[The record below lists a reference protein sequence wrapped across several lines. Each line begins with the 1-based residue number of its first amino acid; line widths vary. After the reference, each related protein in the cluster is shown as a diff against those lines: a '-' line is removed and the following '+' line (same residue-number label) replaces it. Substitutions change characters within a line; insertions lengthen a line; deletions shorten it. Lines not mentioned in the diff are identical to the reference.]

1 MTEWDAA
8 GYSRI
13 SSLQAAMAQEVLALL
28 DLNGSERILDVGCGE
43 GKITSEIASRVPRG
57 SVVGVDP
64 SHDMIDFARRHFT
77 PTMPSGALKVSQR
90 NLRFEVADAGRLSFK
105 NEFDLA
111 VSFNALHWIPDQDAA
126 LRSIR
131 SALIQSGKAQ
141 FRLVTAGARQSLESV
156 VEETRTALEWKAYF
170 KNFQDPYLRL
180 TPDEYVAV
188 AERNGF
194 RVLRVNTRD
203 HSWDFGS
210 RAAFAHF
217 SAVGLVAW
225 TDRLPAAERQKFVDD
240 VLDRY
245 QSVAAARVGEENT
258 FKFYQ
263 TDIGMIKSG

>member
-1 MTEWDAA
+1 MPNMTEWDAA

-13 SSLQAAMAQEVLALL
+13 SSLQAAMAQEVLASL
-28 DLNGSERILDVGCGE
+28 DLEGSERILDVGCGE
-43 GKITSEIASRVPRG
+43 GKITAEIASRVPSG

-64 SHDMIDFARRHFT
+64 SNDMIRFAQDHFRH
-77 PTMPSGALKVSQR
+77 A

-111 VSFNALHWIPDQDAA
+111 VSFNALHWVPDQDAA

-131 SALIQSGKAQ
+131 AALVASGKTQ
-141 FRLVTAGARQSLESV
+141 FRLVTTGARQSLESV
-156 VEETRTALEWKAYF
+156 VEETRAVLEWKAYF
-170 KNFQDPYLRL
+170 KNFRDPYLRL

-194 RVLRVNTRD
+194 RVLYVNTRD

-210 RAAFAHF
+210 RAAFASF

-225 TDRLPAAERQKFVDD
+225 TDRLPAAERQKFLND

-245 QSVAAARVGEENT
+245 QSIAAARAGEENS

-263 TDIGMIKSG
+263 TDIALQII